1 MKLLLKDSY
10 LKTLENSVGNKLFRN
25 LYFDIN
31 GKRTDILKNGVLS
44 CAAFVSWILKNF
56 DLIKERHATVDGT
69 MKDLKKSGWYKIEK
83 PKLGSILVWEEIFL
97 NGSL

>member
-56 DLIKERHATVDGT
+56 KIGPNIAIFILFFGIALIEA
-69 MKDLKKSGWYKIEK
+69 LEK
-83 PKLGSILVWEEIFL
+83 QNWLGAALFIALGALFVFTE
-97 NGSL
+97 